1 MMQLGSIKG
10 HRSKGVKRPYGA
22 KVLREAAPLL
32 ILATPLWLVGCSAW
46 FPDQTLKYL
55 DAKREA
61 PLVMPAELDSGALQD
76 DYPVPRVERQR
87 SLSRTGEV
95 PPPPEAEVDVLAQEY
110 SIRRSDEQVWLV
122 VGEEPGRVWPALNRF
137 WTSQGVDVSATT
149 AKSGLMQASLAGTS
163 ARARELLEQLGLN
176 TNGEYQFQVKLD
188 QGLKRRTSEIAVR
201 VVESAGDSA
210 SLEQGWAKADAQPA
224 LEEKLLEQIQAF
236 MMQDE
241 ANRSYSLLA
250 QDISG
255 GAKVTLHEDSEPP
268 YLQFNLSFERA
279 WNAVGQ
285 ALAEGKVQI
294 VDLNRSE
301 GIYLLNFQRDGEA
314 GGGFFGWFSDD
325 ETADADR
332 YNFRLRFEQVG
343 DAIQVRAEAVESDTK
358 VKRQIELLNRILE
371 NIA

>member
-1 MMQLGSIKG
+1 MQSGSVKG
-10 HRSKGVKRPYGA
+10 HRSTGVKPLHGA
-22 KVLREAAPLL
+22 KLLKRAAPFLIAAAPLW
-32 ILATPLWLVGCSAW
+32 LAGCSAW
-46 FPDQTLKYL
+46 FPDRTLSYL

-61 PLVMPAELDSGALQD
+61 PLVVPAGLDSGALQD

-87 SLSRTGEV
+87 SLSPSAEV
-95 PPPPEAEVDVLAQEY
+95 PPPPEAEAEVLAQEY
-110 SIRRSDEQVWLV
+110 SIRRSDEQVWLL

-137 WTSQGVDVSATT
+137 WASQGLNVSAT
-149 AKSGLMQASLAGTS
+149 APKSGLMEAGLAGTS
-163 ARARELLEQLGLN
+163 ARARELLEKLGLN
-176 TNGEYQFQVKLD
+176 PDGQYQFQVKLD

-201 VVESAGDSA
+201 VVPSAGDNA
-210 SLEQGWAKADAQPA
+210 SLEQSWAKADAQPA
-224 LEEKLLEQIQAF
+224 TEEKLLEQIQAF
-236 MMQDE
+236 MTQDE

-255 GAKVTLHEDSEPP
+255 GAKVSLHEDSEPP

-294 VDLNRSE
+294 ADLNRSE
-301 GIYLLNFQRDGEA
+301 GIYLVNFQRDGES

-325 ETADADR
+325 ETPDADR

-343 DAIQVRAEAVESDTK
+343 DAIHVRAEAVETDTK
-358 VKRQIELLNRILE
+358 VKRQLELLNRILE